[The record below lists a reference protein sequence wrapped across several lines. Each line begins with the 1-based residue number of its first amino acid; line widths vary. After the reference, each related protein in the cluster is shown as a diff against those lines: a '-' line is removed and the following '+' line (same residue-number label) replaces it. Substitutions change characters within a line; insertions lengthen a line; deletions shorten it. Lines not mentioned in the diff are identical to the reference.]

1 MCHVSS
7 SSLTRCTLGGDDSKE
22 RKEHFGPR
30 SYHWSQTR
38 WGKEVDVSTPAQGT
52 RCNVCF
58 TLCSPMGRQP
68 LPFCHSTLSGG
79 VWRSVRRVRTSTLEW
94 RRLFSPSSLLL
105 VGNAVQPPECLNANC
120 VYYWCSCTS
129 IATIGEAVPQL
140 PSAPSLSAVT
150 SWCEGK
156 GCKCRSKTL
165 QEWQLGG

>member
-22 RKEHFGPR
+22 RKEHFGPL

-68 LPFCHSTLSGG
+68 LP
-79 VWRSVRRVRTSTLEW
+79 WAALEW

-129 IATIGEAVPQL
+129 TAMVGEAVPQL